1 MEELENEN
9 IEQIEQTEENTENN
23 DNAETEENQHEEVRA
38 YDYYDIYYNKML
50 DNTNT
55 IIDKQAVIITNQ
67 ENQINELKELNR
79 YSYALVFA
87 VLLIFIY
94 NVLRNMIIVK

>member
-9 IEQIEQTEENTENN
+9 IEQIEENTENN

-50 DNTNT
+50 DNTNS
-55 IIDKQAVIITNQ
+55 IINKQETIITNQ
-67 ENQINELKELNR
+67 ENQIKELKELNK
-79 YSYALVFA
+79 YSY
-87 VLLIFIY
+87 VLIFVVCLIFIY

>member
-9 IEQIEQTEENTENN
+9 IEQIEENTENN

-50 DNTNT
+50 DNTNS
-55 IIDKQAVIITNQ
+55 IINKQETIITNQ
-67 ENQINELKELNR
+67 ENQINKLKELNE
-79 YSYALVFA
+79 YSY
-87 VLLIFIY
+87 VLIFVVCLIFIY

>member
-9 IEQIEQTEENTENN
+9 TEQIEQIEENTENN
-23 DNAETEENQHEEVRA
+23 DNAETEENQDEEVRA

-55 IIDKQAVIITNQ
+55 IIDKQATIITNQ
-67 ENQINELKELNR
+67 ENQINELKEINKF
-79 YSYALVFA
+79 SFALVF
-87 VLLIFIY
+87 VVCLIFIY
-94 NVLRNMIIVK
+94 NLLRNMIIVK